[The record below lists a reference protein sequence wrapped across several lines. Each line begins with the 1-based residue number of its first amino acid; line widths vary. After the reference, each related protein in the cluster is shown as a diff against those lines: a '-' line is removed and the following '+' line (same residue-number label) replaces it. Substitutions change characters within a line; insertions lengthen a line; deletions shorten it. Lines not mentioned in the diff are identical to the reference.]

1 MEGIN
6 AGIWSL
12 VPPLVA
18 IVLALITKE
27 VVFSLILGI
36 LSGTVIYSAMVYQGA
51 HIVTG
56 VFQTAAD
63 VMSTNFASNASM
75 ILFLCFLGILVA
87 LVTRAGGSRAYGDW
101 AAGKLK
107 NQQSAGIATSILGV
121 LSFIDDYFNCL
132 TVGTVMRPVYLSTEN
147 SSKL

>member
-6 AGIWSL
+6 AGILSL

-27 VVFSLILGI
+27 VVFSLIMGI
-36 LSGTVIYSAMVYQGA
+36 LSGTAIYAFLA
-51 HIVTG
+51 HLGITG
-56 VFQTAAD
+56 VSTTAATLMTD
-63 VMSTNFASNASM
+63 NFANNASM

-87 LVTRAGGSRAYGDW
+87 LITKAGGSRAYGDW

-107 NQQSAGIATSILGV
+107 N
-121 LSFIDDYFNCL
+121 
-132 TVGTVMRPVYLSTEN
+132 
-147 SSKL
+147 